1 MRMRAAQV
9 FLTALLAGAPV
20 VAAQS
25 VPEVI
30 GVAGGDVEVRYPVA
44 HLHEKSV
51 CFGYLYFTRNAVR
64 YEALRPSSDRL
75 HSVIRQRSEIV
86 QVQKRPYFTLRLAAA
101 EFSLRNRPSL
111 SFTPVSAAAVEGS
124 RGLEDSQLPV
134 ELLLEAANNYQELQ
148 NRLLARVRQQR
159 PTVVEPPKPSPA
171 ASAAAQP
178 RPAASPPA
186 ARPASLIVS
195 ARPGGSQVY
204 VNDEF
209 RGATSASEGR
219 LVVSALEP
227 GSFRVRLSASGHKDW
242 TQTVTLTSGQTLT
255 LEAVLKPAGPPPL
268 SASEI
273 IELLRGGVSSKRVT
287 RLVSERG
294 VSFALTDPTGQ
305 QIQAAGGDDALL
317 GAIARAKK

>member
-1 MRMRAAQV
+1 MSLRAAQV
-9 FLTALLAGAPV
+9 FLAAMLAGAPAA
-20 VAAQS
+20 AAQG
-25 VPEVI
+25 VPEVT
-30 GVAGGDVEVRYPVA
+30 GVVGGEVELRYPVA

-51 CFGYLYFTRNAVR
+51 CFGYLYFTREAVR
-64 YEALRPSSDRL
+64 YVALNPSSDRL

-101 EFSLRNRPSL
+101 EFSLRGRPSL
-111 SFTPVSAAAVEGS
+111 SFTPVSAAAIDGS
-124 RGLEDSQLPV
+124 RRLEDSQLPV
-134 ELLLEAANNYQELQ
+134 ELLLEAANNFQELQ
-148 NRLLARVRQQR
+148 SRLLARARAR
-159 PTVVEPPKPSPA
+159 PPVAEPPKPSPA
-171 ASAAAQP
+171 PPSAAPP
-178 RPAASPPA
+178 RPAPPPA

-227 GSFRVRLSASGHKDW
+227 GSFRVRLSASGHQDW

-273 IELLRGGVSSKRVT
+273 IELLRGGVSSKRVN

-294 VSFALTDPTGQ
+294 VSFALSNQTSQ
-305 QIQAAGGDDALL
+305 QIRSAGGDDPLL
-317 GAIARAKK
+317 AAIDKAKK

>member
-1 MRMRAAQV
+1 MRAAQV
-9 FLTALLAGAPV
+9 FLTAMLAGAP
-20 VAAQS
+20 AADAQS
-25 VPEVI
+25 VPEVT
-30 GVAGGDVEVRYPVA
+30 GVVGGDVQLRYPVA

-51 CFGYLYFTRNAVR
+51 CFGYLYFTREAVR
-64 YEALRPSSDRL
+64 YEALRPATDRL

-148 NRLLARVRQQR
+148 NRLLARVRQR
-159 PTVVEPPKPSPA
+159 TAVAAPPKPPPA
-171 ASAAAQP
+171 ATGAAPP
-178 RPAASPPA
+178 RPAVSPAP
-186 ARPASLIVS
+186 RSASLIVS

-227 GSFRVRLSASGHKDW
+227 GNFRVRLSAQGHQDW
-242 TQTVTLTSGQTLT
+242 TRTVTLASGQTLT
-255 LEAVLKPAGPPPL
+255 MEAVLKPAGPPPL
-268 SASEI
+268 AASEI

-287 RLVSERG
+287 RLVGERG
-294 VSFALTDPTGQ
+294 VGFALNDQTEQ

-317 GAIARAKK
+317 GAIARAKR

>member
-9 FLTALLAGAPV
+9 FLTAILAGAP
-20 VAAQS
+20 AADAQN
-25 VPEVI
+25 VPEVT
-30 GVAGGDVEVRYPVA
+30 GVVGGDVELRYPVA

-51 CFGYLYFTRNAVR
+51 CFGYLYFTREAVR
-64 YEALRPSSDRL
+64 YEALRPTSDRL
-75 HSVIRQRSEIV
+75 HSVIRQRSEIA
-86 QVQKRPYFTLRLAAA
+86 QVQKRPYFTMRLAAA
-101 EFSLRNRPSL
+101 EFSLRNRPSI
-111 SFTPVSAAAVEGS
+111 SFAPVSAAAVEGS

-134 ELLLEAANNYQELQ
+134 ELLLEAANNFHELQ
-148 NRLLARVRQQR
+148 KRLLARARQR
-159 PTVVEPPKPSPA
+159 AALAAPPKPPPTTTGA
-171 ASAAAQP
+171 APP

-209 RGATSASEGR
+209 RGSTSASEGR

-227 GSFRVRLSASGHKDW
+227 GSFRVRLSASGHQDW
-242 TQTVTLTSGQTLT
+242 TRTVTLTSGQTLT
-255 LEAVLKPAGPPPL
+255 LEAVLQPVGPPPL

-287 RLVSERG
+287 RLVGERG
-294 VSFALTDPTGQ
+294 VGFALNDQTEQ

-317 GAIARAKK
+317 GAIARAKR